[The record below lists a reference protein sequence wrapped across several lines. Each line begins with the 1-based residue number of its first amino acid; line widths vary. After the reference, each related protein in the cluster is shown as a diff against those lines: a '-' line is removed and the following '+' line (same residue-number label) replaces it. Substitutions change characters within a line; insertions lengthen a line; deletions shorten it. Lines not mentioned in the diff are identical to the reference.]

1 MLHTARTT
9 RISSAPARTP
19 HLPHDCRRALALLLA
34 LCLAVCAGACGAA
47 SGTSATAA
55 PTGGTNS
62 AQGTVSVA
70 MQPYVTEQMVLQR
83 DAPIT
88 LSGLIA
94 RQDGEVD
101 VSAITVTLTGDGTRR
116 AGKATVKDNRFTAT
130 LDALPASETPYELTV
145 AYGDQTVFHLN
156 TVYIGD
162 VFVASG
168 QSNME
173 LNYQQYY
180 GTADR
185 ARRNLGST
193 FTLSD
198 LPALVDDPG
207 IHFIRAAHTTEGADF
222 PVDSVMD
229 GQWKACTG
237 TDAQYLGYLPQLFAQ
252 RLRAD
257 EPHVP
262 IGIIQTA
269 WGGTPIRDHV
279 PGGRIYKNH
288 IAPLRGM
295 RIAGVIWYQ
304 GCNDAW
310 QLQNALDY
318 EAQFSTL
325 INDYRTVFENPQMP
339 FLYVQLARWG
349 GAQYTQY
356 VRQAQLDTLTDPNLK
371 NTANLG
377 MTVTIDTDKGTS
389 SVIHPLGKDIIAA
402 RMASQWRAI
411 RAHKAIPSGPLAAT
425 ARRTGDGTVQLAFR
439 NGTAQGLR
447 AMKPDYSLSA
457 SADAVATATS
467 QPVEGFE
474 VADSSGEFHKATASI
489 NGDTVILRCPQVRA
503 ISQVRYLWAGEPHSD
518 SLLYNASALPASPFI
533 LAVSR

>member
-1 MLHTARTT
+1 MQHQTRTMHTP
-9 RISSAPARTP
+9 PARTRMP
-19 HLPHDCRRALALLLA
+19 RMPYGSRRVLALLLA
-34 LCLAVCAGACGAA
+34 LCLAVCAGACGTAP
-47 SGTSATAA
+47 STSATTA
-55 PTGGTNS
+55 PTDDAS
-62 AQGTVSVA
+62 ATPSTVSVA
-70 MQPYVTEQMVLQR
+70 MQPYVAEQMVLQR

-101 VSAITVTLTGDGTRR
+101 ASAITVTLAGNGTHRTG
-116 AGKATVKDNRFTAT
+116 KVTVKDNRFTAT
-130 LDALPASETPYELTV
+130 LKALPASETPYELTV
-145 AYGDQTVFHLN
+145 AYGGQMVFHLDE
-156 TVYIGD
+156 VYIGD

-180 GTADR
+180 GTAAR
-185 ARRNLGST
+185 ARENLGSA

-198 LPALVDDPG
+198 LPELVDDPG
-207 IHFIRAAHTTEGADF
+207 IHFIRAAHNTDSTDF
-222 PVDSVMD
+222 PVDTVMD

-237 TDAQYLGYLPQLFAQ
+237 TDAQYLGYLPQFFAQ
-252 RLRAD
+252 QLRTD

-262 IGIIQTA
+262 VGIIQTA

-279 PGGRIYKNH
+279 PDGRIYKNH

-295 RIAGVIWYQ
+295 HIAGVIWYQ

-318 EAQFSTL
+318 EARFSTL
-325 INDYRTVFENPQMP
+325 INDYRTVFEDPQMP

-402 RMASQWRAI
+402 RMADQWRAI

-489 NGDTVILRCPQVRA
+489 DGSTVTLRCPQVRT
-503 ISQVRYLWAGEPHSD
+503 ISQVRYLWAGEPHS
-518 SLLYNASALPASPFI
+518 STLLYNASALPASPFI

>member
-1 MLHTARTT
+1 MPHTTQTT
-9 RISSAPARTP
+9 HISPAPARRS
-19 HLPHDCRRALALLLA
+19 HLAHSCRRALALLLA
-34 LCLAVCAGACGAA
+34 LCLAVCAGACGTEP
-47 SGTSATAA
+47 STSATTA
-55 PTGGTNS
+55 PTGNPGAT
-62 AQGTVSVA
+62 QGTVSVA
-70 MQPYVTEQMVLQR
+70 MQPYVAEQMVLQR

-101 VSAITVTLTGDGTRR
+101 ASAITVTLTGSGTRR
-116 AGKATVKDNRFTAT
+116 TAKVTVQDNRFTAT
-130 LDALPASETPYELTV
+130 LEALPASETPYELTV
-145 AYGDQTVFHLN
+145 AYADQTVFHLDE
-156 TVYIGD
+156 VYIGD

-180 GTADR
+180 GTADE
-185 ARRNLGST
+185 ASKNLGST
-193 FTLSD
+193 FTLND
-198 LPALVDDPG
+198 LPTLVDDPD
-207 IHFIRAAHTTEGADF
+207 IHFIRAAHTTDGADF
-222 PVDSVMD
+222 PVDSAM
-229 GQWKACTG
+229 GGEWKACTG
-237 TDAQYLGYLPQLFAQ
+237 TAAQYLGYLPQLFAQ
-252 RLRAD
+252 RLRTD

-279 PGGRIYKNH
+279 PGGSIYKNH
-288 IAPLRGM
+288 IAPLRGTH
-295 RIAGVIWYQ
+295 IAGVIWYQ

-318 EAQFSTL
+318 EARFSTL
-325 INDYRTVFENPQMP
+325 INDYRTVFEDPQMP
-339 FLYVQLARWG
+339 FLYVQLARWD

-371 NTANLG
+371 STANLG

-411 RAHKAIPSGPLAAT
+411 RAHKAIPSGPLAA
-425 ARRTGDGTVQLAFR
+425 AAHRTGDGTVQLTFQS
-439 NGTAQGLR
+439 GTAQGLR

-474 VADSSGEFHKATASI
+474 VADSSGEFHRAAASI
-489 NGDTVILRCPQVRA
+489 NDDTVTLRCPQVRT
-503 ISQVRYLWAGEPHSD
+503 ISQVRYLWAGELHSD
-518 SLLYNASALPASPFI
+518 SLLYNASGLPASPFI

>member
-9 RISSAPARTP
+9 HIPPVPARRP
-19 HLPHDCRRALALLLA
+19 HLTPGCRHALTLLLA
-34 LCLAVCAGACGAA
+34 LCFAVCAGACG
-47 SGTSATAA
+47 
-55 PTGGTNS
+55 TGGTNT
-62 AQGTVSVA
+62 AQGEVSVA
-70 MQPYVTEQMVLQR
+70 MQPYVAEQMVLQR

-88 LSGLIA
+88 LSGQIA

-101 VSAITVTLTGDGTRR
+101 ASAITVALTGDGTRHT
-116 AGKATVKDNRFTAT
+116 GKATVEGSRFTAT
-130 LDALPASETPYELTV
+130 LGALPASETPYELTV
-145 AYGDQTVFHLN
+145 AYGGQTVFHLSQ
-156 TVYIGD
+156 VYIGD

-180 GTADR
+180 STADQ
-185 ARRNLGST
+185 ARKNLGSA
-193 FTLSD
+193 FSLSD

-207 IHFIRAAHTTEGADF
+207 IHFIRAAHTTEGTDF
-222 PVDSVMD
+222 PVDGVMD

-269 WGGTPIRDHV
+269 WGGTPIRDHA
-279 PGGRIYKNH
+279 PDGRIYKNH
-288 IAPLRGM
+288 IAPLRGTH
-295 RIAGVIWYQ
+295 IAGVIWYQ

-325 INDYRTVFENPQMP
+325 INDYRTVFADPQMP

-356 VRQAQLDTLTDPNLK
+356 VRQAQLDTLTDPNL
-371 NTANLG
+371 NSAANLG

-402 RMASQWRAI
+402 RMADQWRAI
-411 RAHKAIPSGPLAAT
+411 RAHKAVPSGPLPAT
-425 ARRTGDGTVQLAFR
+425 ARRTGDGTVQLTFQE
-439 NGTAQGLR
+439 GTAQGLR

-457 SADAVATATS
+457 SAAAVSTATS
-467 QPVEGFE
+467 QPVDGFE
-474 VADSSGEFHKATASI
+474 VADSSGEFHTATASI
-489 NGDTVILRCPQVRA
+489 SGGTVTLHCPQVRT

-518 SLLYNASALPASPFI
+518 TLLYNASALPASPFI

>member
-9 RISSAPARTP
+9 HIPSPQTRRSHLAHSSKS
-19 HLPHDCRRALALLLA
+19 ALALLLA

-62 AQGTVSVA
+62 VQGTVSVA
-70 MQPYVTEQMVLQR
+70 MQPYVAEQMVLQR

-94 RQDGEVD
+94 RQDGEVEA
-101 VSAITVTLTGDGTRR
+101 SAITVTLTGDGTRR
-116 AGKATVKDNRFTAT
+116 AGKATMKDNRFTAT

-173 LNYQQYY
+173 LNHQQYY
-180 GTADR
+180 GTADQ
-185 ARRNLGST
+185 ARKNLGSA
-193 FTLSD
+193 FSLSD
-198 LPALVDDPG
+198 LPALADDPG
-207 IHFIRAAHTTEGADF
+207 IHFIRAAH
-222 PVDSVMD
+222 DSVMD

-252 RLRAD
+252 RLRAE

-295 RIAGVIWYQ
+295 RTAGVIWYQ

-325 INDYRTVFENPQMP
+325 INDYRTVFEDPQMP

-371 NTANLG
+371 NTANLA

-411 RAHKAIPSGPLAAT
+411 RAHKAIPSGPLPGT
-425 ARRTGDGTVQLAFR
+425 ARRTGDGTVQLTFQE
-439 NGTAQGLR
+439 GTAQGLR
-447 AMKPDYSLSA
+447 VMKPD
-457 SADAVATATS
+457 
-467 QPVEGFE
+467 
-474 VADSSGEFHKATASI
+474 
-489 NGDTVILRCPQVRA
+489 
-503 ISQVRYLWAGEPHSD
+503 
-518 SLLYNASALPASPFI
+518 
-533 LAVSR
+533 

>member
-1 MLHTARTT
+1 MHQSTRPRHSLSAQARIRDTLYGC
-9 RISSAPARTP
+9 RHAIS
-19 HLPHDCRRALALLLA
+19 LLLA
-34 LCLAVCAGACGAA
+34 LCLAVCTGACDTGHDPAAASPDGAGA
-47 SGTSATAA
+47 A
-55 PTGGTNS
+55 PNI
-62 AQGTVSVA
+62 VSVA
-70 MQPYVTEQMVLQR
+70 MQPYVAEQMVLQR

-88 LSGLIA
+88 LRGLIA
-94 RQDGEVD
+94 RQNGDVD
-101 VSAITVTLTGDGTRR
+101 ASAVAVSLTSGSNRR
-116 AGKATVKDNRFTAT
+116 TGKVTVKGNWFTVS

-145 AYGDQTVFHLN
+145 AYGGQTVFHLN
-156 TVYIGD
+156 EVYIGD

-180 GTADR
+180 GTTDQACK
-185 ARRNLGST
+185 NLGSA
-193 FTLSD
+193 FTLND

-222 PVDSVMD
+222 PVDSVM
-229 GQWKACTG
+229 GGRWKTCTG
-237 TDAQYLGYLPQLFAQ
+237 VDAQYLGYLPQLFAQ

-269 WGGTPIRDHV
+269 WGGTPIRDHA
-279 PGGRIYKNH
+279 PGGSIYKNH

-318 EAQFSTL
+318 EARFSTL
-325 INDYRTVFENPQMP
+325 INDYRAVFADPELP

-356 VRQAQLDTLTDPNLK
+356 VRQAQLDTLTD
-371 NTANLG
+371 ANLMSTDNLA

-402 RMASQWRAI
+402 RMADQWRAI
-411 RAHKAIPSGPLAAT
+411 RAHKAVPSGPLAAT
-425 ARRTGDGTVQLAFR
+425 ARRTGDGTVQLTFQS
-439 NGTAQGLR
+439 GTAQGLR
-447 AMKPDYSLSA
+447 AMQPDYSLSA
-457 SADAVATATS
+457 SADAVATATL
-467 QPVEGFE
+467 QPVDGFE
-474 VADSSGEFHKATASI
+474 VADSSGDFHPATASI
-489 NGDTVILRCPQVRA
+489 SGGTVMLRCPQVRT

-518 SLLYNASALPASPFI
+518 TLLYNADGLPASPFI
-533 LAVSR
+533 LAVSQ